1 MGKKTLLIIIIAF
14 VVVIAAAL
22 VLYNTLTD
30 KADMDSVSM
39 PQPTNEEPEKTEEA
53 EQTNPTEQSEED
65 PEPVKIAAPDIT
77 IEDMEGNKVQ
87 FSEFLGK
94 PVVLNFWT
102 SWCGFCRVEMPDFEQ
117 AYLERKDEIEFVML
131 NAPDGTRETVEIAKA
146 FLEEK
151 GYTFPVYFD
160 TEFEAVIK
168 YGVRGY
174 PITFFIDEEGYIFA
188 YKNGMVE
195 KETLDEILDM
205 MLAE

>member
-39 PQPTNEEPEKTEEA
+39 PQPTNEEPEKTEQA
-53 EQTNPTEQSEED
+53 EQTNPTEQSKED
-65 PEPVKIAAPDIT
+65 PEPAKIAAPDIT

>member
-1 MGKKTLLIIIIAF
+1 MGKKILLIIIIAF

-39 PQPTNEEPEKTEEA
+39 PQPTNEEPEKTEQA
-53 EQTNPTEQSEED
+53 EQTNPTEQSKED

-160 TEFEAVIK
+160 TELEAVIK

>member
-39 PQPTNEEPEKTEEA
+39 PQPTNEEPEKTEQA
-53 EQTNPTEQSEED
+53 EQTNPTEQSKED
-65 PEPVKIAAPDIT
+65 PEPAKIAAPDIT

-160 TEFEAVIK
+160 TEFGAVIK